1 MISGTHWPEIKAT
14 CIWKNLVHLFPR
26 LGWRCASLL
35 QAQSQAHHKPC
46 LNGHCLYLEELGG
59 PIVTV
64 ASRGGNSSGLC
75 FSNSGNKDNVLALY
89 ISGVEREVHE
99 HVPDYVPGMR
109 EEDANF

>member
-1 MISGTHWPEIKAT
+1 M
-14 CIWKNLVHLFPR
+14 
-26 LGWRCASLL
+26 
-35 QAQSQAHHKPC
+35 
-46 LNGHCLYLEELGG
+46 
-59 PIVTV
+59 TV